1 MNHSLY
7 CLMESVSLY
16 ELNSR
21 IRHSVEEAFPSPV
34 WVRAEISELKEN
46 ANGHAYL
53 ELVEKDGNRI
63 VAKTK
68 AMCWRN
74 TYAML
79 KPFFREKT
87 GQPLAV
93 GMKVL
98 FACEVNFH
106 EQYGFS
112 LLINDV
118 DPAFTLG
125 DMARQRQETI
135 QRLRQEGVFDMNR
148 SLTVPP
154 LPQRIAVISS
164 ATAAGFG
171 DFEHQLKRNEQGYVF
186 YTHLFPAV
194 MQGERTSSSI
204 IAALE
209 RIYVHAELFDVVVI
223 IRGGGA
229 TADLNSFDNYELAT
243 NCAQFPLPIITGIG
257 HLRDTC
263 VLDMVAN
270 VCAKTPTA
278 VAEYLINSVA
288 SEDLGLSRLF
298 ERLRQGTSAFLQ
310 ERNNDVIMRS
320 YALHRCASDVF
331 GLCQRHILLRQQRLR
346 ERSSAL
352 VLSQRHRI
360 EMMEKDLQMNS
371 PLEMMRRGFAVVTR
385 DGKKVASASSLYKG
399 DKVELY
405 FHDGSRSASVTE

>member
-21 IRHSVEEAFPSPV
+21 IRQSVEEAFPSPV

-135 QRLRQEGVFDMNR
+135 RRLRQEGVFDMNR

-278 VAEYLINSVA
+278 VAEYLY
-288 SEDLGLSRLF
+288 
-298 ERLRQGTSAFLQ
+298 Q
-310 ERNNDVIMRS
+310 
-320 YALHRCASDVF
+320 
-331 GLCQRHILLRQQRLR
+331 
-346 ERSSAL
+346 
-352 VLSQRHRI
+352 
-360 EMMEKDLQMNS
+360 
-371 PLEMMRRGFAVVTR
+371 
-385 DGKKVASASSLYKG
+385 
-399 DKVELY
+399 
-405 FHDGSRSASVTE
+405 